1 MYTYSIIKL
10 YIIHTGHEIMVSND
24 VDSEQK
30 RDLHYTKKKKLHKTS
45 IILKIFKMIVKNH
58 RLNFKKKTKR

>member
-1 MYTYSIIKL
+1 
-10 YIIHTGHEIMVSND
+10 MVSND

-30 RDLHYTKKKKLHKTS
+30 RDLHFTKKTKLHKTS